1 LSGAPALQLELR
13 ASRVMAAFILSAHLA
28 GAACLAAVLPGAAGA
43 GAGLLV
49 FVLGAV
55 VAWDRALLRGRSSVR
70 GIELGE
76 GAAAVFALADG
87 RRLAGTV
94 AARRNVNRW
103 WVTLPLQG
111 ESRRSVVVTRD
122 MLPAGDFRRLRIWA
136 LWGRTA
142 SMATSPLPS

>member
-1 LSGAPALQLELR
+1 MSGTPALQLELR
-13 ASRVMAAFILSAHLA
+13 ASRVMAALILSAHLA

-43 GAGLLV
+43 GVGLLV
-49 FVLGAV
+49 VLLGAV

-111 ESRRSVVVTRD
+111 ESRRTVVVTRD

>member
-1 LSGAPALQLELR
+1 LSGAPALRLELR
-13 ASRVMAAFILSAHLA
+13 ASRAMAAIILLVHLA

-49 FVLGAV
+49 FLLGGV
-55 VAWDRALLRGRSSVR
+55 VAWDRALLRGRGSVR
-70 GIELGE
+70 GVELGDA
-76 GAAAVFALADG
+76 AAAVFELADG

-111 ESRRSVVVTRD
+111 ESKRIVVVTRD

-142 SMATSPLPS
+142 SMATAPLPS